1 MYSSET
7 FGRIFWVDDDY
18 EFKSCPLNV
27 DETGDFDCW
36 DYVSEWTDWEGID
49 YNLLLAI
56 HRCELINKVQYK
68 GSILN
73 REAPVVNNFT
83 EELDVKKYIKETEN
97 ESNMNTYDE
106 QFYKEIV
113 KDSEFSYGKF
123 NENNY
128 PLHLQQH

>member
-7 FGRIFWVDDDY
+7 FGRLFWVDDDY
-18 EFKSCPLNV
+18 EFKSCPQNV
-27 DETGDFDCW
+27 DGTGDFDCD
-36 DYVSEWTDWEGID
+36 DYVSEWDDWSEVD
-49 YNLLLAI
+49 MNLLLAI

-73 REAPVVNNFT
+73 REAPVVNTLTTKN
-83 EELDVKKYIKETEN
+83 K
-97 ESNMNTYDE
+97 SNMNTYDE

>member
-1 MYSSET
+1 MYSSST

-27 DETGDFDCW
+27 DGTGDFDVE
-36 DYVSEWTDWEGID
+36 DYVSEWTDWEGVNMEILFNI
-49 YNLLLAI
+49 Y
-56 HRCELINKVQYK
+56 RCELINKVEYA
-68 GSILN
+68 GSL
-73 REAPVVNNFT
+73 T
-83 EELDVKKYIKETEN
+83 HKETEVPIPDN
-97 ESNMNTYDE
+97 TLTTKNKSNMNTYNE

>member
-7 FGRIFWVDDDY
+7 FGRLFWVDDNLD
-18 EFKSCPLNV
+18 FKSCPQYDNG
-27 DETGDFDCW
+27 TGDFDNE
-36 DYVSEWTDWEGID
+36 DYVSEWTDWDGVD
-49 YNLLLAI
+49 MNLLLAI
-56 HRCELINKVQYK
+56 HRCELINKVQY
-68 GSILN
+68 SNSL
-73 REAPVVNNFT
+73 T
-83 EELDVKKYIKETEN
+83 TKETPKV
-97 ESNMNTYDE
+97 SNSEPVMNTYNE

>member
-1 MYSSET
+1 M
-7 FGRIFWVDDDY
+7 
-18 EFKSCPLNV
+18 
-27 DETGDFDCW
+27 
-36 DYVSEWTDWEGID
+36 
-49 YNLLLAI
+49 NLLLAI
-56 HRCELINKVQYK
+56 HRCELINKVQYA
-68 GSILN
+68 GSLTHKA
-73 REAPVVNNFT
+73 APKVSN
-83 EELDVKKYIKETEN
+83 N

>member
-27 DETGDFDCW
+27 DGTGDFDCD
-36 DYVSEWTDWEGID
+36 DYVSEWTDWEGVNMEILFNI
-49 YNLLLAI
+49 Y
-56 HRCELINKVQYK
+56 RCELINKVEYG
-68 GSILN
+68 GSL
-73 REAPVVNNFT
+73 T
-83 EELDVKKYIKETEN
+83 HKETEVPIPDN
-97 ESNMNTYDE
+97 TLTTKNKSNMNTYNE

-128 PLHLQQH
+128 PLHLTQH

>member
-7 FGRIFWVDDDY
+7 FGRLFWVDDNYDL
-18 EFKSCPLNV
+18 KSCPQYDNG
-27 DETGDFDCW
+27 TGDFDNA
-36 DYVSEWTDWEGID
+36 DYVSEWTDWDGVD
-49 YNLLLAI
+49 MNLLLAI
-56 HRCELINKVQYK
+56 HRCELINKVQYA
-68 GSILN
+68 GSLTHK
-73 REAPVVNNFT
+73 EAPKVSN
-83 EELDVKKYIKETEN
+83 N

-128 PLHLQQH
+128 PLHLTQH